1 MASLAETGEIE
12 VEFLDFPD
20 KWQVFQFEEDSEL
33 VVIESE
39 QGHGSSIYTP
49 TGLGGTSNVL
59 GHYIV
64 KCTVF
69 LLTTVMELCQHLA
82 QVIGVKGAPLVVC
95 LKYSMFVILR
105 SILAG

>member
-39 QGHGSSIYTP
+39 QGHS
-49 TGLGGTSNVL
+49 TGQVSTHQLVWGGASNVL

-69 LLTTVMELCQHLA
+69 LLTTVMELCHMPIFGLSNWCKRCA
-82 QVIGVKGAPLVVC
+82 SRC
-95 LKYSMFVILR
+95 LL
-105 SILAG
+105 LG